1 VAAYDPADWSDF
13 AVAQLGAS
21 SVLLGLVFVGVSINL
36 GEIVGSPLLVRRAGE
51 AVLVLGSV
59 LAAST
64 FVLIPGQTR
73 GAVALALVGVAAGTF
88 AAVAY
93 AQRGARAAVVK
104 RGQRGATRG
113 TFVARRLVSFGAAV
127 LTAVAGLAL
136 GAEVGGGLYWWP
148 AAILVAYAGA
158 LANAWVLL
166 VEILR

>member
-1 VAAYDPADWSDF
+1 VAAYDPAEWANF
-13 AVAQLGAS
+13 ALAQLGAS

-36 GEIVGSPLLVRRAGE
+36 GEIVGSPQLVRRAGE

-64 FVLIPGQTR
+64 LVLIPDQTR
-73 GAVALALVGVAAGTF
+73 GAVALEVLAVAAGTF
-88 AAVAY
+88 VAVVY

-104 RGQRGATRG
+104 RGERGPTRSSY
-113 TFVARRLVSFGAAV
+113 VARRVVSFGAAG

-136 GAEVGGGLYWWP
+136 AAEVGGGLYWWP

-166 VEILR
+166 VEIMR